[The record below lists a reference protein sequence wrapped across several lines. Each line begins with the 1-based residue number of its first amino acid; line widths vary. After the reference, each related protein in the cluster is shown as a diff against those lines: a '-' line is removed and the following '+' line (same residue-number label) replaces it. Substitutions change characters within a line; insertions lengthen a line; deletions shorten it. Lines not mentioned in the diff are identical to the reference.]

1 MIVDHLISLQLGVN
15 VWANGDEARYNQRAA
30 QTDMPLFR
38 KLDRAGNGLL
48 TGEDTRGDLHLGPRF
63 DDIDANRDGIV
74 TLQVMRIYI
83 EKSYGVIPV
92 PG

>member
-1 MIVDHLISLQLGVN
+1 MWAVMIVDHLISLRLGVN

-48 TGEDTRGDLHLGPRF
+48 TEEDTRGDLHLGRVSTTSMPTAMALLRC
-63 DDIDANRDGIV
+63 
-74 TLQVMRIYI
+74 
-83 EKSYGVIPV
+83 K
-92 PG
+92 